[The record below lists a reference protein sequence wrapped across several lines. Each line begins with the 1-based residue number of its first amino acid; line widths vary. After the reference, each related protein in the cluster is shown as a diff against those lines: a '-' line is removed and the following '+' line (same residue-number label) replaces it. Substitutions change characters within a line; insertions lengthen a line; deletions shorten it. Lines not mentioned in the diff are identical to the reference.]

1 MVLYGIPF
9 FSLTEELRDTDPTL
23 LSSFYVNGA
32 VFDGLVRRS
41 AEQLRLLIEQGLDR
55 GYFSDLSKSLFMADK
70 PEEKEVARL
79 KFERAGLNLNYVNGS
94 LYLGT
99 YLGTRGGQEDWVCPK
114 VEAWSHGV
122 RTLAKIAYQCS

>member
-1 MVLYGIPF
+1 MVLYRITLPP
-9 FSLTEELRDTDPTL
+9 LPEELRYADPTL
-23 LSSFYVNGA
+23 LSSFYA
-32 VFDGLVRRS
+32 KDAAFDGMVRRRD
-41 AEQLRLLIEQGLDR
+41 EKLRLLMEQGLDR
-55 GYFSDLSKSLFMADK
+55 GYFPEPSKSLFIADK

-79 KFERAGLNLNYVNGS
+79 EFERAGLNLNYVNGS